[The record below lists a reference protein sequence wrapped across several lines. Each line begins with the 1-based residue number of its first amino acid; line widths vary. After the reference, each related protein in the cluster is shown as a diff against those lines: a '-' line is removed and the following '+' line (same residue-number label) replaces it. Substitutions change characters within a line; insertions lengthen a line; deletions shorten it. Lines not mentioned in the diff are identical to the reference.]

1 LRFNTLNINRYINYL
16 ILWISISFASFNA
29 ANAQF
34 GADSFDREATIYT
47 IYNVEVDEMSQNVTT
62 SRARAL
68 RNGQRTAFDRLLRRI
83 TLSGDKEK
91 LPRFSDNEIQVYI
104 TGFEI
109 NDERR
114 SSVRYIASLVVHFS
128 RDRVNELL
136 SEYQIPSAETLG
148 ISVSVLPIFEEGGT
162 LRLWERDNQWRL
174 AWEEYDMI
182 NNLVPIDTP
191 AASLTNRMYMS
202 AMQAKNDNQR
212 IIGKFI
218 EKNRLNELIV
228 ATARLE
234 KDNVNETLMLNIDM
248 KQNNFNLPDE
258 NSSTTLRV
266 SLPEFDENGE
276 SNINAI
282 FEMGV
287 DAATVWVDDI
297 WKLKVLV
304 NYGISSKI
312 AVKGDL
318 DNINQWLVIQKQLNR
333 VNLVK
338 KVDLKSIKIDQVDL
352 EIEFSGEEEQL
363 VLSLAQQGI
372 SLLLDEEGQE
382 LKIGLSGSVINVD
395 AN

>member
-1 LRFNTLNINRYINYL
+1 
-16 ILWISISFASFNA
+16 
-29 ANAQF
+29 QF

-68 RNGQRTAFDRLLRRI
+68 RLGQRAAFDRLLRRI
-83 TLSGDKEK
+83 TLTSDKEK
-91 LPRFSDNEIQVYI
+91 LPRFSDDEIQEYI

-114 SSVRYIASLVVHFS
+114 SNVRYMASLVVHFN

-136 SEYQIPSAETLG
+136 SAQQIPSAETLG

-162 LRLWERDNQWRL
+162 LRLWERENHWRL

-191 AASLTNRMYMS
+191 APSLMNRMYMS

-212 IIGKFI
+212 IISQFI

-234 KDNVNETLMLNIDM
+234 KDNVNGILSLNIDM
-248 KQNNFNLPDE
+248 KQNNFNTPDE
-258 NSSTTLRV
+258 NSFNTLRV
-266 SLPEFDENGE
+266 SLPEYDEEGE
-276 SNINAI
+276 SNMAAI
-282 FEMGV
+282 FEAGV
-287 DAATVWVDDI
+287 DAATAWVDDL

-304 NYGISSKI
+304 NYGLSSKI
-312 AVKGDL
+312 AVIGDL
-318 DNINQWLVIQKQLNR
+318 DSINHWLVIQKQLNR

-338 KVDLKSIKIDQVDL
+338 KIDLKSIKIDQVDL

-372 SLLLDEEGQE
+372 SLLQNEENQE
-382 LKIGLSGSVINVD
+382 WKIGLSGSVIDMGVN
-395 AN
+395 

>member
-1 LRFNTLNINRYINYL
+1 MEFNSFNINRYITLL
-16 ILWISISFASFNA
+16 ILYISICFAGLSV

-68 RNGQRTAFDRLLRRI
+68 RLGQRAAFDRLLRRI
-83 TLSGDKEK
+83 TLTSDKEK
-91 LPRFSDNEIQVYI
+91 LPRFSDDEIQEYI

-114 SSVRYIASLVVHFS
+114 SNVRYMASLVVHFN

-136 SEYQIPSAETLG
+136 SAQQIPSAETLG

-162 LRLWERDNQWRL
+162 LRLWERENHWRL

-191 AASLTNRMYMS
+191 APSLMNRMYMS

-212 IIGKFI
+212 IISQFI

-234 KDNVNETLMLNIDM
+234 KDNVNGILSLNIDM
-248 KQNNFNLPDE
+248 KQNNFNTPDE
-258 NSSTTLRV
+258 NSFNTLRV
-266 SLPEFDENGE
+266 SLPEYDEEGE
-276 SNINAI
+276 SNMAAI
-282 FEMGV
+282 FEAGV
-287 DAATVWVDDI
+287 DAATAWVDDL

-304 NYGISSKI
+304 NYGLSSKI
-312 AVKGDL
+312 AVIGDL
-318 DNINQWLVIQKQLNR
+318 DSINDWLVIQKQLNR

-338 KVDLKSIKIDQVDL
+338 KIDLKSIKIDQVDL

-372 SLLLDEEGQE
+372 SLLQNEENQE
-382 LKIGLSGSVINVD
+382 WKIGLSGSVIDMGVN
-395 AN
+395 